1 MSCVSFRAAL
11 EGEAAALADIR
22 LAAMRPS
29 LEAVGRFDAARAR
42 DRFLSTFRAED
53 TLVIQHDGQVAG
65 VLVLREDDDPFL
77 LDHLYISPAFQA
89 LGLGR
94 AALHVVFERADA
106 RGRVVRVGALKGS
119 RSNEF
124 YLRHGFKL
132 VEQGEWDNYY
142 ARGPGGA

>member
-22 LAAMRPS
+22 VAAMRPS
-29 LEAVGRFDAARAR
+29 LEAVGRFDPARAR

-65 VLVLREDDDPFL
+65 VLVLREDDDQLL
-77 LDHLYISPAFQA
+77 LDHLYISPPFQA
-89 LGLGR
+89 RGLGR
-94 AALHVVFERADA
+94 VALQFVFERADA
-106 RGRVVRVGALKGS
+106 RSKVVRVGALKGS

-124 YLRHGFKL
+124 YVRHGFKV
-132 VEQGEWDNYY
+132 VEQGEWDNHYV
-142 ARGPGGA
+142 RGPGGA